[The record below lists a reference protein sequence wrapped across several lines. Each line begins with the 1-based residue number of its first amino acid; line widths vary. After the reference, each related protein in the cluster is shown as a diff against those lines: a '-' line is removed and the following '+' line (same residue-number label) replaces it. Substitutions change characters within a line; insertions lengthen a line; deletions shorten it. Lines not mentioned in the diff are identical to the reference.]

1 MTTFF
6 TSEQPNRVTQAWNR
20 VARYPT
26 YAGAQ
31 TAVDR
36 LAKDEFPVEELSIV
50 GSDLQLVE
58 QVIERMSRGKAA
70 GSGAASGAWFG
81 LLLGVLFGI
90 FASGTG
96 FLAAIL
102 IGVLTCA
109 AWGAVFG
116 LIAYSASEGRRDFTA
131 LQTISAAHYDVIA
144 AHGSVER
151 ARVLLGQAGLLPL

>member
-1 MTTFF
+1 MTMFL
-6 TSEQPNRVTQAWNR
+6 TSEQPNRIAQAWNT
-20 VARYPT
+20 VARYPN
-26 YAGAQ
+26 YVGAQ

-36 LAKDEFPVEELSIV
+36 LAKDGFPVEELSIV

-58 QVIERMSRGKAA
+58 KVVGRVSPSKAA
-70 GSGAASGAWFG
+70 ASGAASGAWFG

-109 AWGAVFG
+109 AWGALFG
-116 LIAYSASEGRRDFTA
+116 LVAYSTSDGHRDFA
-131 LQTISAAHYDVIA
+131 GLQSISAAHYDVIA
-144 AHGSVER
+144 THGSVER
-151 ARVLLGQAGLLPL
+151 ARVMLGQAALLPN